1 MSSTSLSWFRR
12 LLRRNEY
19 DVPQPPSRPLKR
31 KWDGRWHPDTAASS
45 TAPPMIIDQDNDG
58 AAAAA
63 SPSRTSDDIMGHLRS
78 SMAGMAVKASAAEK
92 AGDAEAKEQR
102 EWAQKSSDE
111 TLRREAA
118 RVLVRNRDGAEALLR
133 ARAGE
138 LAEKQRAKQRASRAG
153 VRSTAVAPSHIF
165 AAPRVHA
172 AAYPREMSAAAH
184 ALEIRR
190 QALRVDESRLQRE
203 REAQHEARRLMQR
216 KARTARSSTPARAV
230 QLASSSRS
238 RPRRVAAAAVATAT
252 ASAAATTTTTTTAI
266 DVRAPARRSESR
278 VASSGLLPHEQSSWT
293 AHLERAARAKLIRS
307 IEDAAAVAAAATAA
321 AFREASWAQSVA
333 DEAEAAA
340 PSESS
345 EEEEESVRT
354 AVRSFLLSA
363 EDSERVDD
371 ALVRHGNPSEVLV
384 SGFKVDLTRDNL
396 SCCAPNTWLKDEVV
410 NFYFQLL
417 NERNKRLRAEDPG
430 CGVPDAHFHNSFF
443 IIKLRDHGRGYVYK
457 NVRKWTM
464 RKRKVDLFSK
474 DLIVVP
480 ININD
485 MHWTLCVVFVGMKLI
500 QYYDSMSGN
509 GSAYTSALLR
519 YLEDEWKDKAE
530 RYPATRNG
538 GAAFNTKEWTL
549 ASGGGTV
556 DGCAVPQQRNGSD
569 CGVFMS
575 AFASQIALARAPPF
589 TTRGWA
595 GAPPAPGSNFDFQQ
609 AQMPYFR
616 RHMAASILNAHLGD
630 FD

>member
-1 MSSTSLSWFRR
+1 MEIFVLYYIATRYAQMSKVGSKE
-12 LLRRNEY
+12 NPVVY
-19 DVPQPPSRPLKR
+19 DLT
-31 KWDGRWHPDTAASS
+31 GT
-45 TAPPMIIDQDNDG
+45 G
-58 AAAAA
+58 
-63 SPSRTSDDIMGHLRS
+63 
-78 SMAGMAVKASAAEK
+78 
-92 AGDAEAKEQR
+92 
-102 EWAQKSSDE
+102 
-111 TLRREAA
+111 
-118 RVLVRNRDGAEALLR
+118 
-133 ARAGE
+133 GE
-138 LAEKQRAKQRASRAG
+138 
-153 VRSTAVAPSHIF
+153 
-165 AAPRVHA
+165 
-172 AAYPREMSAAAH
+172 
-184 ALEIRR
+184 
-190 QALRVDESRLQRE
+190 
-203 REAQHEARRLMQR
+203 
-216 KARTARSSTPARAV
+216 
-230 QLASSSRS
+230 
-238 RPRRVAAAAVATAT
+238 
-252 ASAAATTTTTTTAI
+252 
-266 DVRAPARRSESR
+266 
-278 VASSGLLPHEQSSWT
+278 
-293 AHLERAARAKLIRS
+293 
-307 IEDAAAVAAAATAA
+307 
-321 AFREASWAQSVA
+321 
-333 DEAEAAA
+333 
-340 PSESS
+340 
-345 EEEEESVRT
+345 
-354 AVRSFLLSA
+354 SA
-363 EDSERVDD
+363 EDSESDDPTGTGDEEDCEPDATPCKVCGSVRCFVRCFVRSFLISDEDSDRVDA
-371 ALVRHGNPSEVLV
+371 ALEEGTPSEVLV
-384 SGFKVDLTRDNL
+384 SGFKVDLTRENL